1 MKMSKKKNQK
11 IKITVKVLNF
21 DMDGTIAN
29 LYGVDNWLDYLI
41 NHDPTPYKEAKPLVN
56 MNSLAKIIN
65 RLQREGYILNIVSW
79 LAKNSDSVYDNKVI
93 EAKKKWL
100 KKHLASVNFDN
111 IIIVPYGTPKHELA
125 NGVLFDDEKC
135 NRDRWNEHNEK
146 AFDVD
151 NLIEILKALE

>member
-1 MKMSKKKNQK
+1 MSKKKNQK

-29 LYGVDNWLDYLI
+29 LYGVDNWLNYLI
-41 NHDPTPYKEAKPLVN
+41 DRDPTPYKEAKPLVN
-56 MNSLAKIIN
+56 MNSLARIIN

-125 NGVLFDDEKC
+125 NGVLFDDEKP
-135 NRDRWNEHNEK
+135 NRDKWNEYNEK
-146 AFDVD
+146 AFDVN